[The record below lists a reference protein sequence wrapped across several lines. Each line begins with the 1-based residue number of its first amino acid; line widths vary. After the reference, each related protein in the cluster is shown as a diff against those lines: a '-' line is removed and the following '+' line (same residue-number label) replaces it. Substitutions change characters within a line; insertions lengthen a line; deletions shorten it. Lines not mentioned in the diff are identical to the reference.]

1 MRILAIRGENLASLG
16 QPFVIDFEAEPLAG
30 TGLFAITGETGSG
43 KSTILDALCLAL
55 YGRYPRFAE
64 TQQDTS
70 PDPGGKVKILDGS
83 TILRRGAGKGYAEVD
98 FIGQDNLRYRA
109 RWEARRARNKADGAI
124 QGAVRSLHSFS
135 GEVIT
140 PVATSKTEVQDAIT
154 LRTGLTF
161 DQFRRTVLLAQG
173 DFDSFLLAPERE
185 RGELLEKITGTEIY
199 GRISV
204 RVAEGTRMLRLEAEA
219 LELQLVN
226 LGLLSSEDREALWSA
241 RSFVPARL
249 LV

>member
-1 MRILAIRGENLASLG
+1 
-16 QPFVIDFEAEPLAG
+16 
-30 TGLFAITGETGSG
+30 
-43 KSTILDALCLAL
+43 
-55 YGRYPRFAE
+55 
-64 TQQDTS
+64 
-70 PDPGGKVKILDGS
+70 
-83 TILRRGAGKGYAEVD
+83 
-98 FIGQDNLRYRA
+98 
-109 RWEARRARNKADGAI
+109 
-124 QGAVRSLHSFS
+124 VRSLHSFS
-135 GEVIT
+135 GEAIT

-219 LELQLVN
+219 LELQLVS
-226 LGLLSSEDREALWSA
+226 LGLLSSEDREALAQTIHCPSA
-241 RSFVPARL
+241 DRCYEDQRWPMPSSLASTASTT
-249 LV
+249 